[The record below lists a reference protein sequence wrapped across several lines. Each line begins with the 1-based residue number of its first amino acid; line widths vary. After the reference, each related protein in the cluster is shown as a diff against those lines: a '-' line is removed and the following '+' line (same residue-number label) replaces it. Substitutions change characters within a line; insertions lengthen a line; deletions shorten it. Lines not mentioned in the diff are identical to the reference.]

1 MAMLCFVALAPLM
14 VLWAVVIGQNARM
27 IVLAEE
33 ESIKLAY
40 SDLDHILG
48 GVLSMVRVSGTDEE
62 AVKAEIRGI
71 KVGLTGYVYVLDAE
85 GHYVVS
91 QGGKRDGEL
100 IWEAKDS
107 DGNLFIQEIVRKAL
121 ALKPG
126 EIAEQQYPWLNAGD
140 PAPRVKVARI
150 GYAKEKGWIIGVGSY
165 IDEFTAAPDRIRSV
179 GREGSVA
186 ILATL
191 AASLAAAVAIALVFA
206 AYFTRRLRI
215 SMECMVEIARG
226 ELSQGMAD
234 LTVKR
239 RDEIGM
245 LMESAKG
252 MVARLTEVVSGMT
265 SSSDNLANGSD
276 QLAEAAETLS
286 QGTTEQASSSE
297 ELSATMEQIAAVV
310 KQTAENA
317 SSTEKLAERTA
328 SEAEAGSNAVIE
340 AAKSLKAIAAKI
352 SVIEEI
358 ARQTNLLALN
368 AAIEAARAGEA
379 GRGFSVVA
387 TEVRKLAMHAQEAA
401 SEITLLAT
409 SSAEKARYA
418 EEMIVA
424 MVPDI
429 RKTSELVQ
437 EISSSSR
444 EQTAGIDQV
453 NAALVQLDQVIQ
465 RNAASSEQLSTM
477 AEELSAEAGIMKES
491 LEFFRIT

>member
-1 MAMLCFVALAPLM
+1 
-14 VLWAVVIGQNARM
+14 
-27 IVLAEE
+27 
-33 ESIKLAY
+33 
-40 SDLDHILG
+40 
-48 GVLSMVRVSGTDEE
+48 
-62 AVKAEIRGI
+62 
-71 KVGLTGYVYVLDAE
+71 
-85 GHYVVS
+85 
-91 QGGKRDGEL
+91 
-100 IWEAKDS
+100 
-107 DGNLFIQEIVRKAL
+107 
-121 ALKPG
+121 
-126 EIAEQQYPWLNAGD
+126 
-140 PAPRVKVARI
+140 
-150 GYAKEKGWIIGVGSY
+150 
-165 IDEFTAAPDRIRSV
+165 
-179 GREGSVA
+179 
-186 ILATL
+186 
-191 AASLAAAVAIALVFA
+191 
-206 AYFTRRLRI
+206 
-215 SMECMVEIARG
+215 MECMVEIARG

-352 SVIEEI
+352 GVIEEI

-409 SSAEKARYA
+409 ASAEKARYA

-477 AEELSAEAGIMKES
+477 AEELSAEAGIMKQS